1 MYDDT
6 RSSSACVAFVTY
18 QQLIL
23 AIKEMREGWI
33 GFRERECEDEEDE
46 ESIYLK
52 MSYGMLERFLILCF
66 AVFPAY
72 PSSYSGAA
80 FHEP

>member
-1 MYDDT
+1 
-6 RSSSACVAFVTY
+6 
-18 QQLIL
+18 
-23 AIKEMREGWI
+23 MRWVDE
-33 GFRERECEDEEDE
+33 EEDEEDE

-52 MSYGMLERFLILCF
+52 MSYGMLERFLILSF
-66 AVFPAY
+66 AVFSAY